1 MKYLI
6 LVILLAQAN
15 PQPIII
21 EPLPP
26 PVIVEQPVQQPVEPS
41 GSGAIYSPWEPTIS
55 PDTTTGSD
63 AVYSPWR

>member
-6 LVILLAQAN
+6 LVILLAQVDL
-15 PQPIII
+15 QPIIV

-26 PVIVEQPVQQPVEPS
+26 AIVEQPVQQPVEPID
-41 GSGAIYSPWEPTIS
+41 SGAIYSPWEPTIS

-63 AVYSPWR
+63 AVYSPWK

>member
-1 MKYLI
+1 MKSLI
-6 LVILLAQAN
+6 LVILLAQVD

-26 PVIVEQPVQQPVEPS
+26 VIVEQPVEQPTES
-41 GSGAIYSPWEPTIS
+41 TGSGAIYSPWEPTTS